1 MTRLKVWTVI
11 PAVAVALVAG
21 GCVESTTASGP
32 GANGVQLVQSG
43 KLLTCAHLPY
53 VPFQYKDGDQVVGFD
68 VDVVDFAAKKLGV
81 SQQIVDTPF
90 EGITSGADLNS
101 NQCDVVAGAITI
113 NDTRA
118 KNFDFTV
125 PYFQATQALLTKTG
139 NDYKSLEDL
148 AGKKVGVQS
157 GTTGESY
164 IKGWNAKHSGN
175 ITAVAFEDSAL
186 LEAAVKTG
194 QVDASVNDNG
204 ILYDYAKK
212 NPDTQVSAEFNT
224 NEQYGFGVRKG
235 NSALLKALNDAIT
248 ASAGDGSYASAYQ
261 KWFGK
266 RPAWKPGD
274 ATTSSAPTTTSKG

>member
-21 GCVESTTASGP
+21 GCVESTTSSAP
-32 GANGVQLVQSG
+32 GADGVQLVQSG

-68 VDVVDFAAKKLGV
+68 VDVVDFAAKKLNV
-81 SQQIVDTPF
+81 PQQIIDTPF
-90 EGITSGADLNS
+90 DGIQSGADLNS
-101 NQCDVVAGAITI
+101 SQCDVVAGAITI

-139 NDYKSLEDL
+139 NDYKTLEDL
-148 AGKKVGVQS
+148 SGKKVGVQS

-164 IKGWNAKHSGN
+164 IKGWNAKHGGT

-186 LEAAVKTG
+186 LEAAVLTG
-194 QVDASVNDNG
+194 QVDASINDNG

-212 NPDTQVSAEFNT
+212 NPGTQVSAEFNT
-224 NEQYGFGVRKG
+224 NEQYGFGVKKG
-235 NSALLKALNDAIT
+235 NSALLKVLNDAIK
-248 ASAGDGSYASAYQ
+248 ASATDGTYAASYQ

-266 RPAWKPGD
+266 RPTWQPGD
-274 ATTSSAPTTTSKG
+274 AASATPTTTTTG